1 MPTTV
6 IISSLEGEKYVTQ
19 SLILLQ
25 LCHLENS
32 IKAVKQKCMISL
44 ISLIS
49 LITFFRIYYLDS
61 QNENEVLH
69 VVIEDLLECLNVL
82 WDSLPIDTV
91 IASILDPRTKWYDK
105 IPKHEIAEALKILQ
119 GVTFTTF
126 FI

>member
-1 MPTTV
+1 MPFGELHQSRQTEV
-6 IISSLEGEKYVTQ
+6 YDISIISV
-19 SLILLQ
+19 
-25 LCHLENS
+25 
-32 IKAVKQKCMISL
+32 
-44 ISLIS
+44 
-49 LITFFRIYYLDS
+49 FRINYIDS

-119 GVTFTTF
+119 GVTFISF
-126 FI
+126 LFQFL